1 MCYQQCHERYFIA
14 TTLLQTKLR
23 QNKHQQSIDNSRT
36 LAPLNKNDK
45 VNVKYVYRGIFVQQ
59 NTFNVVMFY
68 KYAYRYAYKKI
79 LSCKNKQTTLTR

>member
-1 MCYQQCHERYFIA
+1 MIIPEHWPPRI
-14 TTLLQTKLR
+14 KM
-23 QNKHQQSIDNSRT
+23 I
-36 LAPLNKNDK
+36 
-45 VNVKYVYRGIFVQQ
+45 NVKDVYRGIFVQQ